1 MNSIPFEELNLIP
14 EIRRAVEALGFETAT
29 DIQSQ
34 SIPLIQSGRD
44 VIGRSQTGTGKTLA
58 FGVPALEIIDP
69 AMRGG
74 CQVLILC
81 PTRELAVQACGE
93 IRKLARFLPGIQAA
107 EVYGGAPMDRQILRL
122 KTANLVVG
130 TPGRVMDHMRR
141 GTLKLDRLK
150 MIVLDEADEMLS
162 MGFREDIETILTDT
176 PEDRQTVLFSATMPP
191 AILALTRTYQ
201 KDPVLVQIQ
210 MRQETVEN
218 IEQVYID
225 VPMGRKMDALNLILR
240 YENPQ
245 LAMIFCNTKR
255 MVDEIAAYLDRHG
268 FMAEGLHGDMKQ
280 SQRTK
285 VMEGF
290 KHGRTGILVAT
301 DVAARGIDVTGIDY
315 VINYDIPQ
323 SSEYYV
329 HRIGRTGRAGK
340 SGKAIT
346 ICSGRRQVG
355 ELMQIGR
362 MVKTSIAR
370 ADIPKPED
378 IRLRQQRLHV
388 AELEELL
395 AKEDPSPFAALV
407 EELIQQGHDPA
418 AVAAAALQLHYGE
431 ESQGLEEIK
440 APTYGSGFAPRPA
453 GGYRKI
459 SINIGR
465 DKRIAPYHIV
475 AAIAGK
481 TGMNGRE
488 IGKIEIFD
496 NETVVAIPESR
507 FDETLE
513 AMADCQI
520 GGNPTVTKAYKGGG
534 GGYSQAPRSYPRDN
548 RPDYRRLPKKRE
560 LEGRGRKKY

>member
-1 MNSIPFEELNLIP
+1 M
-14 EIRRAVEALGFETAT
+14 
-29 DIQSQ
+29 
-34 SIPLIQSGRD
+34 
-44 VIGRSQTGTGKTLA
+44 
-58 FGVPALEIIDP
+58 
-69 AMRGG
+69 
-74 CQVLILC
+74 
-81 PTRELAVQACGE
+81 
-93 IRKLARFLPGIQAA
+93 
-107 EVYGGAPMDRQILRL
+107 
-122 KTANLVVG
+122 
-130 TPGRVMDHMRR
+130 
-141 GTLKLDRLK
+141 
-150 MIVLDEADEMLS
+150 
-162 MGFREDIETILTDT
+162 
-176 PEDRQTVLFSATMPP
+176 
-191 AILALTRTYQ
+191 
-201 KDPVLVQIQ
+201 
-210 MRQETVEN
+210 
-218 IEQVYID
+218 
-225 VPMGRKMDALNLILR
+225 
-240 YENPQ
+240 
-245 LAMIFCNTKR
+245 
-255 MVDEIAAYLDRHG
+255 
-268 FMAEGLHGDMKQ
+268 
-280 SQRTK
+280 
-285 VMEGF
+285 
-290 KHGRTGILVAT
+290 AT

-418 AVAAAALQLHYGE
+418 GRGCRRAAAPLRRGKPGAGGNQSADLWF
-431 ESQGLEEIK
+431 
-440 APTYGSGFAPRPA
+440 GFAPRPA

-465 DKRIAPYHIV
+465 DKRIAPNHIV

-534 GGYSQAPRSYPRDN
+534 GGYSQAPVPIPGITAPTTAACPKSESWRAGAARST
-548 RPDYRRLPKKRE
+548 E
-560 LEGRGRKKY
+560 